1 MRPAAAAIAVVCLL
15 VCCAGCGGSGDDS
28 GSSGA
33 TPGGGQTLEELWRAP
48 GDDVAVVPGTA
59 THEVGDVRF
68 SFVVVDAEGRVVTLP
83 TARLWIARGLK
94 AKPFHESSAQLERV
108 GVPGGAEADATHLY
122 VARVRLPE
130 PGKYWILAEP
140 EGGGSKVQ
148 ALGDLEVSR
157 GDAVPSPGDRAPASQ
172 TPTLASVRGKASR
185 ITTRT
190 PPDRTLLEH
199 SVADS
204 LRAGVP
210 FVLVFSTPKFCTSR
224 TCGPTVDVVEEV
236 ARRFEGRDI
245 RFIHVEVFEDNDP
258 ALGYNRWMKEWKLA
272 TEPWTFLVGA
282 DGRVVERF
290 EGAVSVRE
298 LEEAVAAEL
307 GS

>member
-15 VCCAGCGGSGDDS
+15 VCCAGCGGSGEGS
-28 GSSGA
+28 ESSGT

-48 GDDVAVVPGTA
+48 GDDVAVVAGTA

-83 TARLWIARGLK
+83 TARLWIARGLR
-94 AKPFHESSAQLERV
+94 AKPFQESSAKLERI

-122 VARVRLPE
+122 VARVRLPK

-140 EGGGSKVQ
+140 EGGGVKVQ
-148 ALGDLEVSR
+148 ALGNVEVSR
-157 GDAVPSPGDRAPASQ
+157 DDPQPSPGDRTPASQ
-172 TPTLASVRGKASR
+172 TPTLASVGGDASR
-185 ITTRT
+185 ITTRR
-190 PPDRTLLEH
+190 PPDVTLLEH

-204 LRAGVP
+204 LRAGAP
-210 FVLVFSTPKFCTSR
+210 FVVVFSTPKFCTSR

-245 RFIHVEVFEDNDP
+245 RFIHVEVYEDNDP
-258 ALGYNRWMKEWKLA
+258 AKGFNQWMREWKLE

-282 DGRVVERF
+282 DGRIVERF

-298 LEEAVAAEL
+298 LEDAVAAEL
-307 GS
+307 G